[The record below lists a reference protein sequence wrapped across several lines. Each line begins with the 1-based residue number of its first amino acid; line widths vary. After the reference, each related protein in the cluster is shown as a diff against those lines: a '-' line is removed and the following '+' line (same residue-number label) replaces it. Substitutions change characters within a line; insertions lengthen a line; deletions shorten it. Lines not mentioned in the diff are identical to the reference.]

1 MPERPWQKVAAD
13 LMEFKKAQYLVVVDY
28 YSRYIEL
35 SKLESTTSAAVINHM
50 KSIMARHGVPETL
63 VSDNGPQFASKEFS
77 AFAKDY
83 GFSHITSSPGHA
95 SANGEAEPAVRTV
108 KDLLYAAKDPYC
120 ALLNYRSTPLANGY
134 SPAELLMSR
143 KIRTKIPELQKNLQ
157 AALPRKQ
164 QLQDKEET
172 SRLNMKM
179 NFDKHHTAKLL
190 PGSTKGRRSMA

>member
-1 MPERPWQKVAAD
+1 
-13 LMEFKKAQYLVVVDY
+13 
-28 YSRYIEL
+28 
-35 SKLESTTSAAVINHM
+35 M

-63 VSDNGPQFASKEFS
+63 FSDNGPQFASKEFS

-143 KIRTKIPELQKNLQ
+143 KIRTKIPELQKNLH
-157 AALPRKQ
+157 AALPHKQ
-164 QLQDKEET
+164 QLQDKEEA
-172 SRLNMKM
+172 SHLNMKM
-179 NFDKHHTAKLL
+179 NFD
-190 PGSTKGRRSMA
+190 